1 MKPTTSTNKCSLT
14 TMGYKVLAAR
24 YLDGRWVT
32 AESGMMSGCQHPASS
47 IQRPASDD
55 IVSNDH

>member
-14 TMGYKVLAAR
+14 TTGYKVLTAR

-47 IQRPASDD
+47 VQLPASYRL
-55 IVSNDH
+55 ITDH

>member
-14 TMGYKVLAAR
+14 TMGYKVLTAR

-47 IQRPASDD
+47 VQLPGHRID
-55 IVSNDH
+55 